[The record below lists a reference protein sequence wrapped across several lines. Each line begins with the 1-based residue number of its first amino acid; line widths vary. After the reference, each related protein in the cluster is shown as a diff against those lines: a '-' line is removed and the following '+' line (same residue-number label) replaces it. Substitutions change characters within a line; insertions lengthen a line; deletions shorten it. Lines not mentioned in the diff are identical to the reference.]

1 MIAVIGDIM
10 LDRYLLG
17 SSVRMSPECDT
28 APVVSVYETIDK
40 LGGAGNTALNIKYLG
55 SPVKLFTAITNANS
69 VLVDLLSKEQL
80 PYDSVINYSNN
91 DITKVRLYSNGAYIS
106 RIDYDD
112 SIECDTNQLAN
123 KVLESR
129 PKIIVLSDYNK
140 GSIINPKGI
149 IDSATQLK
157 IPVLVDPKKD
167 LNKYKN
173 AFVLKPNLKE
183 FLDWANEQTITKDL
197 VIESA
202 KMLNVDNLIV
212 TRGSDGCVT
221 ATKEGVYKEYPAF
234 SVKAIDVTGAGDS
247 FLAGLASS
255 LYENNTINKAI
266 EFATRVSAIAV
277 TKKGT
282 AYVKRNEI

>member
-69 VLVDLLSKEQL
+69 VLVDLLSREQL

-123 KVLESR
+123 KVLENR
-129 PKIIVLSDYNK
+129 PRIIVLSDYNK

-149 IDSATQLK
+149 IDSAAQLK

-202 KMLNVDNLIV
+202 KMLNVNNLIV

>member
-69 VLVDLLSKEQL
+69 VLVDLLSREQL

-123 KVLESR
+123 KVLENR
-129 PKIIVLSDYNK
+129 PRIIVLSDYNK

-202 KMLNVDNLIV
+202 KMLNVNNLIV

>member
-69 VLVDLLSKEQL
+69 VLVDLLSREQL

-123 KVLESR
+123 KVLENR
-129 PKIIVLSDYNK
+129 PRIIVLSDYNK

-149 IDSATQLK
+149 IDSAAQLK

-183 FLDWANEQTITKDL
+183 FLDWANEQAITKDL

-221 ATKEGVYKEYPAF
+221 ANKEGVYKEYPAF

>member
-69 VLVDLLSKEQL
+69 VLVDLLSREQL

-123 KVLESR
+123 KVLENR
-129 PKIIVLSDYNK
+129 PRIIVLSDYNK